1 MHGRQNFRITK
12 ITGDVPIDG
21 RGNKPVGFPSEILI
35 ASTNAGKVSEVKR
48 ALSCLS
54 VALRDLRDFGPLRE
68 VNETGSS
75 FMDNAQLKAREYA
88 RMTGMWTLAD
98 DSGLEV
104 EALGGAPGVHSAR
117 YAGEGATDKQRV
129 ERLLSELRDV
139 PAGRRTARFVCAV
152 AISDRDGNLIWE
164 GTETCPGAI
173 GFSPAGVN
181 GFGYDPLFIPDGF
194 EMSFGELSDSIKGK
208 ISHRAK
214 ALSLLREFILE
225 QPLQGQKR

>member
-1 MHGRQNFRITK
+1 MDEK
-12 ITGDVPIDG
+12 
-21 RGNKPVGFPSEILI
+21 GNKPVGFPNEILI
-35 ASTNAGKVSEVKR
+35 ASTNAGKVREVKG
-48 ALSCLS
+48 ALSSLS

-68 VNETGSS
+68 VKETGSS

-117 YAGEGATDKQRV
+117 YAGEGATDEQRV
-129 ERLLSELRDV
+129 ERLLSELGDV
-139 PAGRRTARFVCAV
+139 PAERRAARFVCAV
-152 AISDRDGNLIWE
+152 AVSDSDGNLIWE
-164 GTETCPGAI
+164 GTGTCRGAI
-173 GFSPAGVN
+173 GFRPAGVN

-194 EMSFGELSDSIKGK
+194 KLSFGELSDSIKGK

-225 QPLQGQKR
+225 QPLRRP